1 LPKDQQN
8 DKVRDGRSQ
17 FVPVSCGLYGLL
29 VIVLKGHRP
38 TMLVSTHEDET
49 KAPLPHVVA
58 EALVRRLSTSEVIE
72 RAKAVGLPETV
83 VETAI
88 KVCGCGKKSVV
99 SASGAR

>member
-1 LPKDQQN
+1 LHRPDE
-8 DKVRDGRSQ
+8 VFRPLS
-17 FVPVSCGLYGLL
+17 
-29 VIVLKGHRP
+29 VLSKGNLP

-58 EALVRRLSTSEVIE
+58 EALVRRLTTPEVIE

-88 KVCGCGKKSVV
+88 KVCGCGRKPVV
-99 SASGAR
+99 AAQAVQ